1 MRQRSVDSILSR
13 LFALRGSNSEW
24 LNITISLTTAL
35 AHGGRISTA
44 IALAHGGRI
53 STAIALL

>member
-13 LFALRGSNSEW
+13 LLGSNSEW

-35 AHGGRISTA
+35 AHGGRLSTA
-44 IALAHGGRI
+44 TALAHGGRI
-53 STAIALL
+53 STEIALL